1 MYDAMITNK
10 NEITKGEFDEL
21 NEINDFDQFSRE
33 QVTQEFLGLA
43 ALIKKAESEEISDDE
58 VDIIKSTTAELKSLT
73 KYTINEKVDGRI
85 VKSDVYVMPKQ
96 VKWFDD
102 LEKSETG
109 ETIEKGIFLDTD
121 LNRELERVGL
131 VFEKGKKA
139 VKKEVKKEDEEK
151 YDDDMYKAAMAYVK
165 NGKMEKGEMYK
176 GMNEKYPEGD
186 KEMMKKCLNKAYKD
200 MADDYMKKAD
210 DEIEIGDDDDEDDK
224 KEEKGKKKSL
234 VHKSILNDLG
244 FNDDLLVKA
253 KYISRKKVGGK
264 WVYDYGDKKDSGKGK
279 KVESEDVKP
288 KVGQTV
294 TLEGKGE
301 MEVRAVRENEIVL
314 AKPGEEKASLSISPD
329 RFKKLLEK
337 DKKDS
342 DLSTIEI
349 KQKLQDLSR
358 QGAGDKVLKEQLKY
372 EKLLTQKEK

>member
-73 KYTINEKVDGRI
+73 KYIINEKVGGRI

-96 VKWFDD
+96 VKWYDD

-109 ETIEKGIFLDTD
+109 ETIEKGVFLDTD

-139 VKKEVKKEDEEK
+139 VKKEVKKEVKEEKEEK
-151 YDDDMYKAAMAYVK
+151 YDEDMYKACAVAVK
-165 NGKMEKGEMYK
+165 GGKDKAEIYK
-176 GMNEKYPEGD
+176 GMTEKYPEGD

-210 DEIEIGDDDDEDDK
+210 VEIEIGDDDDEE
-224 KEEKGKKKSL
+224 EEKGKKK
-234 VHKSILNDLG
+234 
-244 FNDDLLVKA
+244 
-253 KYISRKKVGGK
+253 
-264 WVYDYGDKKDSGKGK
+264 
-279 KVESEDVKP
+279 
-288 KVGQTV
+288 
-294 TLEGKGE
+294 
-301 MEVRAVRENEIVL
+301 
-314 AKPGEEKASLSISPD
+314 LSS
-329 RFKKLLEK
+329 
-337 DKKDS
+337 
-342 DLSTIEI
+342 
-349 KQKLQDLSR
+349 
-358 QGAGDKVLKEQLKY
+358 
-372 EKLLTQKEK
+372 